1 MDLVESNKDKYLEK
15 YMEKYFYAGREREL
29 AELKLGFNTVVYPQY
44 AEIFTP
50 MEMMRQIKGE
60 EVVDGTF
67 LVM

>member
-1 MDLVESNKDKYLEK
+1 M
-15 YMEKYFYAGREREL
+15 YFYAGREQEL

-50 MEMMRQIKGE
+50 VEMMRQIKGE

-67 LVM
+67 IGIQLRC